1 MRFSSTLIIFSIT
14 LLASSTLA
22 IKWGPCPTIPY
33 QENFDITQ
41 YLGTWYEATRM
52 KGTQFQTG
60 DCSKAEYGKIDDTYI
75 SVKNSEIL
83 ADGKINSVE
92 GEAYC

>member
-1 MRFSSTLIIFSIT
+1 
-14 LLASSTLA
+14 
-22 IKWGPCPTIPY
+22 
-33 QENFDITQ
+33 
-41 YLGTWYEATRM
+41 M

-75 SVKNSEIL
+75 SVMNSEIL

-92 GEAYC
+92 G